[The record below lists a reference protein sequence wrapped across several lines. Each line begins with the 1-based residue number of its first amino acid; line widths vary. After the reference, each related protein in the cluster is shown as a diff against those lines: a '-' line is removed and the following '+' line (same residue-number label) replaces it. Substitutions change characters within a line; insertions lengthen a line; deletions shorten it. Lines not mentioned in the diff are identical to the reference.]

1 MHFIILSH
9 KVISDGFL
17 KLDTLSCHLLQTL
30 VEFDKIYFT
39 VTIIRIDKQLLLLTL
54 FIGFIFPFCA
64 FLI

>member
-17 KLDTLSCHLLQTL
+17 KFDALSCHLLQTL

-39 VTIIRIDKQLLLLTL
+39 VAIIRVDKQLLLLL
-54 FIGFIFPFCA
+54 FVIGLIVLFYI

>member
-30 VEFDKIYFT
+30 IEFDKIYFT
-39 VTIIRIDKQLLLLTL
+39 VAIIRVDKQLLLLL
-54 FIGFIFPFCA
+54 FVIR
-64 FLI
+64 